1 MKRRGKSWSISYR
14 QRSKPP
20 KMGKPKGMRAINR
33 IQPRGSRVGGDSSV
47 GKRESKMRKL
57 L

>member
-1 MKRRGKSWSISYR
+1 MGKS
-14 QRSKPP
+14 
-20 KMGKPKGMRAINR
+20 KGMRAINR
-33 IQPRGSRVGGDSSV
+33 IQPKGSRVGGDSSV